1 MRGGYLRRIA
11 LTALPLIV
19 PLGFTLRIAVP
30 FSFPRSFPFCIMSF
44 IFCDMIA
51 GGPLR
56 RQIGGRRCFFRE
68 MGGGVVSRKEASEG
82 AAQA

>member
-1 MRGGYLRRIA
+1 MRGGYLRNIA

-51 GGPLR
+51 GGRLR
-56 RQIGGRRCFFRE
+56 RRISGRRFFRE
-68 MGGGVVSRKEASEG
+68 MGRGVVSRKEASEV